1 MKKTQNP
8 IIENIYSKHVF
19 TQEELLDISRELGRT
34 CTEINTLEQQK
45 SAVTKDFASRIETQ
59 EIKRDGLV
67 DNVTS
72 GYAMRPTDCI
82 VVMDPK
88 NRSKDYFK
96 LEANDIIGEYV
107 ERREMTQADF
117 QLSLP
122 AVDANGKDGA
132 K

>member
-1 MKKTQNP
+1 MKNTKKSKP
-8 IIENIYSKHVF
+8 IIENIYAKHVF

-72 GYAMRPTDCI
+72 GYAMKPTDCI
-82 VVMDPK
+82 VVLDPK

-96 LEANDIIGEYV
+96 QDSHGLPGEFV

-122 AVDANGKDGA
+122 EVEVPHD
-132 K
+132 

>member
-8 IIENIYSKHVF
+8 IIENIYAKHVF

-96 LEANDIIGEYV
+96 LEANDIIGEFV

>member
-1 MKKTQNP
+1 MSTPKTPKP
-8 IIENIYSKHVF
+8 IIENIYAKHTF
-19 TQEELLDISRELGRT
+19 TQDELLELSRELGRT
-34 CTEINTLEQQK
+34 CTAITKLESEK
-45 SAVTKDFASRIETQ
+45 SAVTKDFGGRIETQ

-72 GYAMRPTDCI
+72 GYAMKPTDCI

-96 LEANDIIGEYV
+96 QNADGTQGEFV

-117 QLSLP
+117 QLALP
-122 AVDANGKDGA
+122 ETE
-132 K
+132 